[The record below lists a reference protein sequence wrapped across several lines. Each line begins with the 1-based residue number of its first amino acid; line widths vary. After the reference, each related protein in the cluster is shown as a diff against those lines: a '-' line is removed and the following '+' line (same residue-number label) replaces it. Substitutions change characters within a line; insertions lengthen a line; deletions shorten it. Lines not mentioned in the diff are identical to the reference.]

1 MHGPHGLGRS
11 GQSGGFRIAA
21 RADTLA
27 ALKSAIGYV
36 PMIREECLVL
46 RHEPQV
52 DLRTET
58 IVGCEVVP
66 RLQGQ
71 GKLETRLKSGAVAR
85 RGGFEVPLAEWTL
98 RHACAQVARWHKEG
112 AASLRATVK
121 VAVHDL
127 HLECYADAVRAALDE
142 SGLDP
147 VLLEIEIQEG
157 AAVHHFDGIVATLR
171 RLKTLGVQLALG
183 SFGTGRCSLA
193 LLRQLCCDRIKI
205 HPTFLQVTAEH
216 SRLPVARAII
226 TLARG
231 LGLAV
236 LAEGVETKRAMDI
249 LAGYGCQDG
258 QGPYFGSS
266 IPSPVFAAGLWVAAT
281 KEGRWSVPS
290 PWPTDIDER
299 EIFRP

>member
-1 MHGPHGLGRS
+1 
-11 GQSGGFRIAA
+11 
-21 RADTLA
+21 
-27 ALKSAIGYV
+27 
-36 PMIREECLVL
+36 MIHEECLVL
-46 RHEPQV
+46 RLEPQV
-52 DLRTET
+52 DLRTGT
-58 IVGCEVVP
+58 IVGCDVVP

-85 RGGFEVPLAEWTL
+85 RGGFAVPLGEWTL
-98 RHACAQVARWHKEG
+98 RRACMQVAQWHKDG
-112 AASLRATVK
+112 AANLRATVK
-121 VAVHDL
+121 VAVQDL
-127 HLECYADAVRAALDE
+127 HYDCYADEVRGALRE

-147 VLLEIEIQEG
+147 VFLEVEIQEG

-183 SFGTGRCSLA
+183 SFGTGRCSLS
-193 LLRQLCCDRIKI
+193 LLRQLCCDRLKI

-236 LAEGVETKRAMDI
+236 LAEGIETKRAVDI

-258 QGPYFGSS
+258 QGPYFGAS
-266 IPSPVFAAGLWVAAT
+266 IPSPVFAAGLWAAAT
-281 KEGRWSVPS
+281 NEGRWSAPA
-290 PWPTDIDER
+290 PWAPDIEER
-299 EIFRP
+299 DIFKP